1 VSPTCQRGH
10 LSLLSSPCSLP
21 PLSLSLTS
29 PNNRPMLAAVQ
40 SSSRASAPTTAVAPA
55 STLAP
60 TAAAVERSTWWR
72 DVERPGTAAWRCG
85 GRAAWAATIVVRMQ
99 PIANLGMNLLMGEGD
114 DEARCCIKTETRST
128 GHQGHRASSRRW
140 CIVCVFSSLKSCGDE
155 ELNTQKISV
164 RCGAARTACS
174 CHRLLPP
181 QRLSRCLGRPLP
193 PLTVR
198 CSL

>member
-1 VSPTCQRGH
+1 MSAWPPQ
-10 LSLLSSPCSLP
+10 P
-21 PLSLSLTS
+21 PLFPLFSPFLLCPSLSLRRTTDRCRRRS
-29 PNNRPMLAAVQ
+29 RAAVVPPHPPPRWRPLLPSRPPPWR
-40 SSSRASAPTTAVAPA
+40 SSGPRGGA
-55 STLAP
+55 TL
-60 TAAAVERSTWWR
+60 SG
-72 DVERPGTAAWRCG
+72 PGQRRGAGG

-174 CHRLLPP
+174 CHRLSPP
-181 QRLSRCLGRPLP
+181 QRLSRCLGRPPP

-198 CSL
+198 CTL